1 MKIKTKISLGLIFL
15 FAMFLLIGGLGTYN
29 LHHISDNMKDILKA
43 NFESLEFNKNML
55 KSLDDIRK
63 LSDENQLSA
72 FTIAP
77 LIADF
82 DKNLKKQENNTTEIG
97 ENELTENLRL
107 NFEILKKDLQKQDIN
122 KTHYTISMLNKLL
135 YDIIDL
141 NSRPI
146 IRKNQDAE
154 KTAKDA
160 IVLMALVATF
170 CFLFSF
176 SFIFNFPGYIAN
188 PIKELTQSIKK
199 VADKNYNER
208 LNFTSKD
215 EFGELAIAFNTMAQ
229 RLDEYE
235 HSNLA
240 NLIFEKQRIETIIDS
255 MNDPLIGLDENSRIL
270 FVNTEG
276 CAVLGLTKDD
286 MIGKYA
292 PDVALKNDLL
302 RTLLTNHSE
311 KSLKIFSNKRES
323 YFEKGILNIQSKDKP
338 IGKVILLRNITQ
350 FQERDVENTHF
361 IATVSHAL
369 KAPVSAISKILKQLE
384 NESQGQL
391 NPEQQNHIQLLNENI
406 TQLNKI
412 TSELASLTKNP

>member
-1 MKIKTKISLGLIFL
+1 MKIKTKISLGLLFL
-15 FAMFLLIGGLGTYN
+15 FGMFLLIGGLGTYN
-29 LHHISDNMKDILKA
+29 LHRISQNMRGILKA

-77 LIADF
+77 LMTDF
-82 DKNLKKQENNTTEIG
+82 DKNLNKQEKNVTEIG
-97 ENELTENLRL
+97 EKELTENVRL
-107 NFEILKKDLQKQDIN
+107 NFEILKKDIQNQDIN
-122 KTHYTISMLNKLL
+122 KTHYTISTLNKLL
-135 YDIIDL
+135 YDILDL

-188 PIKELTQSIKK
+188 PIRELTESIKK

-208 LNFTSKD
+208 LNFISKD
-215 EFGELAIAFNTMAQ
+215 EFGELATAFNIMAQ

-240 NLIFEKQRIETIIDS
+240 NLIFEKQRIETIIDN
-255 MNDPLIGLDENSRIL
+255 MNDPLIGLDENNRIL

-302 RTLLTNHSE
+302 RSLLTNHSD

-323 YFEKGILNIQSKDKP
+323 YFEKSILDIKSKEKA
-338 IGKVILLRNITQ
+338 IGKVILLRNITP

-369 KAPVSAISKILKQLE
+369 KAPVSAISKILNQFE
-384 NESQGQL
+384 NENNGQL
-391 NPEQQNHIQLLNENI
+391 TIEQRSHINQINENI
-406 TQLNKI
+406 AQLNKI
-412 TSELASLTKNP
+412 TSELIGLTKKD